1 MEEAEAACGTTPDDM
16 GLARLRAALAEAASV
31 VATAASDDGAA
42 PADFLPCTRV
52 IFLLQLLKLRRR
64 LRGLRRR
71 ISLARVIVVGFFLG
85 A

>member
-1 MEEAEAACGTTPDDM
+1 M

-31 VATAASDDGAA
+31 VATALPTTARRR
-42 PADFLPCTRV
+42 PTFLRCTRAM
-52 IFLLQLLKLRRR
+52 FLLQLLKLQR

-71 ISLARVIVVGFFLG
+71 TSSSSVIVVGFFLD